1 MFKAAPDLIQKF
13 FAVMDGFLPRS
24 SFARGVGTLIG
35 GTAGSQAL
43 VVLAA
48 PIVTRLFTPK
58 DFGVLAVFAGIL
70 GVLTAFAGLRYEL
83 AIPLPE
89 DDQEAANVAVLAL
102 IIVVLV
108 SLLSVIVALAG
119 GGFLSEMLN
128 VPVLSRHLWL
138 LPIGVLA
145 VGAYQVF
152 RYWAVRT
159 KTFAAIS
166 GTNMKQSI
174 MSIAVQLIGYPL
186 GPAALLIAHVAGQSV
201 GGVSLG
207 KAALKYPQFGRVR
220 VPGVLEAA
228 KRYRRFPMYSTWT
241 GLLNSG
247 GVQLPALMFAAFF
260 SPTAAGLYVL
270 TNRVLSMPMSIIGR
284 AIGTYFFAHAA
295 DAHRGKR
302 MAQLVAEM
310 HERLAHI
317 AMPPVLVFL
326 LAGPELFAFVFGDA
340 WREAGVFA
348 RWMAPWLYIAFVTSP
363 LNSLFD
369 VIERQSLE
377 LLFEVLLFTSR
388 AVAIV
393 LGAVTGN
400 LVLAIVLFSLAG
412 VVSRGISLVWI
423 ATNSGN
429 SASVLVEPTLMALVW
444 GGLCVS
450 PLALGVWAFG
460 RNDLWLLGLVATGV
474 LIGGRFLYLF
484 RKAD

>member
-1 MFKAAPDLIQKF
+1 MIQKLF
-13 FAVMDGFLPRS
+13 VVMDGLLPRS
-24 SFARGVGTLIG
+24 SFARSVGTLIG

-43 VVLAA
+43 AVLAA

-70 GVLTAFAGLRYEL
+70 SVLTAFAGLRYEL

-102 IIVVLV
+102 IIVVLI
-108 SLLSVIVALAG
+108 SLSSVVVVLVG
-119 GGFLSEMLN
+119 GGFISDMLN
-128 VPVLSRHLWL
+128 VPGLSRHLWL

-152 RYWAVRT
+152 NYWAVRT

-174 MSIAVQLIGYPL
+174 TSIAVQLVGYPL
-186 GPAALLIAHVAGQSV
+186 GPLALLIAHVAGQSM
-201 GGVSLG
+201 GSLSLG
-207 KAALKYPQFGRVR
+207 KAALKRPQFGRVR
-220 VPGVLEAA
+220 VAGVLEAA

-241 GLLNSG
+241 GLLNTG
-247 GVQLPALMFAAFF
+247 GVQLPALLFAALFH
-260 SPTAAGLYVL
+260 PAAAGLYIL
-270 TNRVLSMPMSIIGR
+270 TNRVLSMPMTIIGR

-295 DAHRGKR
+295 DAHREKR
-302 MAQLVAEM
+302 MAQLVAGM
-310 HERLAHI
+310 HQRLAQI

-348 RWMAPWLYIAFVTSP
+348 RWMAPWLYVTFVTSP
-363 LNSLFD
+363 LNALFD
-369 VIERQSLE
+369 VVERQSLE
-377 LLFEVLLFTSR
+377 LLFEILLFTSR
-388 AVAIV
+388 AVAITV
-393 LGAVTGN
+393 GAFSGN

-423 ATNSGN
+423 VTNSGN
-429 SASVLVEPTLMALVW
+429 SASVLVKPTLMALVW

-450 PLALGVWAFG
+450 PLALGLLTFG
-460 RNDLWLLGLVATGV
+460 RGNLWLLGLVVTGI

-484 RKAD
+484 RNAD